1 MSTGPHPSRPF
12 ARPAFPPLHTSS
24 SMSSTSSTYQ
34 SYSSTSSLSTPSTA
48 SSAPL
53 PSPSSTQQQ
62 HGFFAS
68 LSQQQQTQQTQQ
80 QQQQQQ
86 SQNTQHPATHH
97 YQPNR
102 DGAGRTA
109 AETNNYIDQFALV
122 AEAAKRA
129 QMAVLMRDVEG
140 MEL

>member
-1 MSTGPHPSRPF
+1 MSTAPRPSRPQ
-12 ARPAFPPLHTSS
+12 ARPAFPALQPTASSNSS
-24 SMSSTSSTYQ
+24 SYQ
-34 SYSSTSSLSTPSTA
+34 SYSSTSSLSSPSPA

-53 PSPSSTQQQ
+53 PSPLSSQAP

-68 LSQQQQTQQTQQ
+68 LNHQQQQTQQAQQ
-80 QQQQQQ
+80 QTQG
-86 SQNTQHPATHH
+86 TQHPSSFS

-102 DGAGRTA
+102 EGAGQTA
-109 AETNNYIDQFALV
+109 AETNNYLDQYALL